1 MWKWTLKIFARS
13 LDSRRSRK
21 TFLPLKDWSRR
32 KGRVQWPG
40 AAEEVLVPW
49 RFCHNTQPA
58 AAAATRAFSGKRREV
73 GSSSSEVPPQR
84 PRPAREVP
92 GLPAAS
98 HGMSTL
104 CQCCCRQS
112 SSNVWMMFAIKHQR
126 QHPQLPN
133 FCSCFCGVYFNSVWI
148 GHLMSFVSPLCWFTK
163 FSFTT
168 IPVCKCF
175 ASDWYQKVIPQF
187 TTFCPLAFITVAINW
202 GLIGTASSSVFN

>member
-1 MWKWTLKIFARS
+1 MNTNNLCSLSRLQEKKKNISVFEGLKQKEGKSAVAWCGRGGFGAMEILPQHAA
-13 LDSRRSRK
+13 SRRRGHQS
-21 TFLPLKDWSRR
+21 FLWEEAR
-32 KGRVQWPG
+32 GR
-40 AAEEVLVPW
+40 
-49 RFCHNTQPA
+49 
-58 AAAATRAFSGKRREV
+58 SSSS
-73 GSSSSEVPPQR
+73 SSSSEVPPQR

-98 HGMSTL
+98 HGMSTR

-133 FCSCFCGVYFNSVWI
+133 FCSCFCGLYFNSVN
-148 GHLMSFVSPLCWFTK
+148 LMSFVSPLCRFTK
-163 FSFTT
+163 VSFTT
-168 IPVCKCF
+168 IPVCKCI